1 MFKSGCTLAF
11 PGISPSTPDIT
22 LGVTAWARA
31 AKQHGARA
39 RARTTPQAPEAW
51 RNKEGKF
58 PTPAL
63 LISLSLNVGVAGL
76 LSTKKK
82 INHIQSH
89 SKKSCQKRNV
99 SLWESNYRRKRGK
112 IQACLYK
119 NLLFV
124 LSGIQD
130 SCAFP
135 QSGSRNFYKF
145 DSLIPKSCLN
155 LHSNRY
161 YGL

>member
-1 MFKSGCTLAF
+1 MCTLAL
-11 PGISPSTPDIT
+11 PGISPSIPDIT
-22 LGVTAWARA
+22 LGVTAWA
-31 AKQHGARA
+31 AKQQGARA
-39 RARTTPQAPEAW
+39 PARTTLQAPEAW
-51 RNKEGKF
+51 RKMEAKF
-58 PTPAL
+58 PTPDPAHL
-63 LISLSLNVGVAGL
+63 SQPECWSLWIIKH
-76 LSTKKK
+76 TKK

-99 SLWESNYRRKRGK
+99 SLWESNYRRKCGK

-124 LSGIQD
+124 LSGIQG

-135 QSGSRNFYKF
+135 KSGSRNFYKF